1 MEASNDM
8 LKVKTCRLTECN
20 QMLSR
25 KTAESGIKKS
35 SAVKRNYSVV
45 ATVSSSYCI
54 HYRPSMESIP
64 PKERVKTQVP
74 TLLTQTILQPFPARV
89 MPAAVT

>member
-1 MEASNDM
+1 
-8 LKVKTCRLTECN
+8 
-20 QMLSR
+20 MLSR
-25 KTAESGIKKS
+25 KLLKVASKS
-35 SAVKRNYSVV
+35 HQWLKEITLAVV

-74 TLLTQTILQPFPARV
+74 TLLTQTILQPFPERV
-89 MPAAVT
+89 MPAAVN